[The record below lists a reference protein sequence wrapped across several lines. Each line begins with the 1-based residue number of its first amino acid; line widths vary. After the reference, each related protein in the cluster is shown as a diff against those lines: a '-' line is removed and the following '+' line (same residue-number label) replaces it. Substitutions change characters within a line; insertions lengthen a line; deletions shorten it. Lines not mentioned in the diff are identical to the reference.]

1 MNPAYFIDNYC
12 GELIVTEHENL
23 ILDANYGIFW

>member
-1 MNPAYFIDNYC
+1 MNIAEFIDNYC
-12 GELIVTEHENL
+12 GELIVTAHGNL